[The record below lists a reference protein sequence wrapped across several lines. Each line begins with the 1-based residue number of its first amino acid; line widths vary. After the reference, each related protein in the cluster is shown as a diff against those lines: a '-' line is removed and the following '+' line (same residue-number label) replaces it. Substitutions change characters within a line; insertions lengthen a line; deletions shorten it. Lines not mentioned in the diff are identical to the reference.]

1 MTYFVK
7 KTQDI
12 CLNEIK
18 AASEY
23 VSQMF
28 NSEINLVRLK
38 DQVDHLVDEK
48 IQRYYHER
56 FKDWTVADLILLAET
71 IEQKIVA
78 ESKADS
84 KSRKTKVGQAD

>member
-7 KTQDI
+7 KNQDI

-38 DQVDHLVDEK
+38 DQVDALVDEK

-71 IEQKIVA
+71 IGQKIEA
-78 ESKADS
+78 EGKTDRKA
-84 KSRKTKVGQAD
+84 RKQVS

>member
-28 NSEINLVRLK
+28 NSEINLVKLK
-38 DQVDHLVDEK
+38 DQVDSLVDEK
-48 IQRYYHER
+48 ISRYYHER

-71 IEQKIVA
+71 IEQKIEQDAKV
-78 ESKADS
+78 D
-84 KSRKTKVGQAD
+84 RKQRKQTQ

>member
-7 KTQDI
+7 KTHDI

-18 AASEY
+18 AASDY

-38 DQVDHLVDEK
+38 DQVDSLVDDK

-71 IEQKIVA
+71 IEQKIEA
-78 ESKADS
+78 EGKAD
-84 KSRKTKVGQAD
+84 RKARKQAQ